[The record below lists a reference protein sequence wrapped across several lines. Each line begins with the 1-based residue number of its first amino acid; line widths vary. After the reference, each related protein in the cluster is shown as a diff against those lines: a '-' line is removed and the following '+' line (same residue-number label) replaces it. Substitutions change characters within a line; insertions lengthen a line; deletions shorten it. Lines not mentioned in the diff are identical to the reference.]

1 MDASPT
7 SSDAAAVGR
16 AYFEAIGRHDLDA
29 MCACWDADGVDVLHG
44 LVDLR
49 GTAAIRDWFGATFA
63 AMPDFVIELQDV
75 LAEGEKAAVHW
86 HITGTFTG
94 PGKFQG
100 MLPTGARIDLTGC
113 DVLTVRDGLI
123 ERNDAYLNGAQMAQ
137 QLGALPA
144 TGSGQEK
151 AMIGALNLVTRA
163 KGLLGR

>member
-1 MDASPT
+1 MEANAT
-7 SSDAAAVGR
+7 SSDAATVGR
-16 AYFEAIGRHDLDA
+16 AYFEAIGRHDLEA
-29 MCACWDADGVDVLHG
+29 MCACWKADGVDVLHG
-44 LVDLR
+44 LVELR

-63 AMPDFVIELQDV
+63 AIPDFEMAVEDV
-75 LAEGEKAAVHW
+75 LAAGEKVAMHW

-94 PGKFQG
+94 PGRFQG
-100 MLPTGARIDLTGC
+100 MLPTGARIDLGGC

-144 TGSGQEK
+144 NGSGQER